1 LRSKVAEDADD
12 GARLSG
18 KIHNPVVF
26 FNGTEARVP

>member
-1 LRSKVAEDADD
+1 LRSKVAEDGDE

-26 FNGTEARVP
+26 FNGTGACVL